1 MQLRTLGDE
10 PVRHPPRMSHVGG
23 NDTAALPDRE
33 RLTLA
38 RTPDEA
44 LPSDP
49 DPDFD
54 SMAAATFRWEPA
66 DDRWSWS
73 DELYE
78 LLGYAEPARQRYPEP
93 GYDLFL
99 GHQHDGDRGRTAQAL
114 ARVCKDGQ
122 PFVFE
127 HRVVTVGNDTRTVI
141 MSVRR
146 LPDEPCIVVGILL
159 DVSDSRRIYYA
170 AEGDTIVG
178 LQSQI
183 SQMTVQL
190 ETRELVS
197 RATGVLVE
205 RHKITAQQAMELLR
219 KSAQATA
226 RKLHDVA
233 SELLYTGVL
242 PAAVRTGKA
251 RPGTASGL

>member
-1 MQLRTLGDE
+1 
-10 PVRHPPRMSHVGG
+10 MSHVGG
-23 NDTAALPDRE
+23 NDTAALPGRE

-38 RTPDEA
+38 VAPEDTARSEPG
-44 LPSDP
+44 
-49 DPDFD
+49 
-54 SMAAATFRWEPA
+54 SMGSASFRWEPV

-73 DELYE
+73 AELYE
-78 LLGYAEPARQRYPEP
+78 LLGYAEPARQGYPEP
-93 GYDLFL
+93 DRELFL
-99 GHQHDGDRGRTAQAL
+99 RHQHDGDRGRTAQAL
-114 ARVCKDGQ
+114 DRVGKDGQ

-127 HRVVTVGNDTRTVI
+127 HRVVTVGNDTRIVI
-141 MSVRR
+141 MAVRR
-146 LPDEPCIVVGILL
+146 LPEEPSVVIGVLL

-170 AEGDTIVG
+170 ADGDTIVG

-183 SQMTVQL
+183 AQMTAQL
-190 ETRELVS
+190 ATRELIS

-233 SELLYTGVL
+233 SELLYTGAL
-242 PAAVRTGKA
+242 PTGVRTPKA
-251 RPGTASGL
+251 RRGGASVV